1 MLLAE
6 LSLCCGPS
14 GMEKATR
21 EYLEKIL
28 KEHNIPCF
36 TDSLGSLIAH
46 NEGNKSGGSAI
57 IFAPM
62 DESGFI
68 VSSIEKDGFIRFRVS
83 GEIDPS
89 CLIAKT
95 VRIVP
100 SGIRGVIG
108 SKLFTRIKKDA
119 YGKMVDPDDLYID
132 IGSTDEEDARSRV
145 HIGDRILFDAPYKAL
160 GENKIKMRSADVKAA
175 CAILLDLLEK
185 KPDVDFYACFCS
197 LTTFSIC
204 GEKAFLGG
212 LSAARRIHPDHGIL
226 LTGIEAKD
234 TPGHEKYEMSAALG
248 EGIALRRW
256 NGLYVFNP
264 KTVNR
269 AAALAKKEKIA
280 VQFPREN
287 EKSDFCGARALASA
301 DEGMDLLELS
311 IPCRYQ
317 NTPVATVDKRDIRSG
332 ADFIYHLIT
341 EFDWRI

>member
-1 MLLAE
+1 MLLEE
-6 LSLCCGPS
+6 LSFCCGPS
-14 GMEKATR
+14 GIEKATR
-21 EYLEKIL
+21 EYLENIL

-36 TDSLGSLIAH
+36 TDGLGSLIAH
-46 NEGNKSGGSAI
+46 NEGNKSGGAAI

-68 VSSIEKDGFIRFRVS
+68 VSSIEKDGFIRFKIS
-83 GEIDPS
+83 GDIDPS

-95 VRIVP
+95 VRIIP
-100 SGIRGVIG
+100 SGICGVIG
-108 SKLFTRIKKDA
+108 SKLFAKIKEDVF
-119 YGKMVDPDDLYID
+119 GKAVDPDDLYID
-132 IGSTDEEDARSRV
+132 IGSADEEDAKNRV
-145 HIGDRILFDAPYKAL
+145 HIGDRILFEAPYKTL
-160 GENKIKMRSADVKAA
+160 GENRIKMRSADVKAA
-175 CAILLDLLEK
+175 CAILIDLLEK
-185 KPDVDFYACFCS
+185 KPDVDFYVCFCS

-212 LSAARRIHPDHGIL
+212 LSAARRIHPTHGIL

-234 TPGHEKYEMSAALG
+234 TPGHEKHAMTAALG

-256 NGLYVFNP
+256 NGLYVFNQQ
-264 KTVNR
+264 TVNH
-269 AAALAKKEKIA
+269 AEALAKKKKIA

-287 EKSDFCGARALASA
+287 EKPEFCGASALTSV
-301 DEGMDLLELS
+301 DRGIDFLELS

-332 ADFIYHLIT
+332 ADFIYYLIT